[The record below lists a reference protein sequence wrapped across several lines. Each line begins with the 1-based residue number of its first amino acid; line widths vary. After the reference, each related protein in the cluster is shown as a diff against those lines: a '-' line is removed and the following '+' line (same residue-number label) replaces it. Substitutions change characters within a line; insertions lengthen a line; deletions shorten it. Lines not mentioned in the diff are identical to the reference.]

1 MTTKRS
7 ELLRECK
14 VLDLKNYQSLKKCDL
29 QDLIDMVR
37 EGKEL
42 PEKFT
47 GERSKRPRKLML
59 YDDPGNPENGYKI
72 YGSISKASRA
82 IGVKPMQVYK
92 MIADGRG
99 TFFTLTNREKHI
111 IKREC
116 LCQKDCRMGLP

>member
-37 EGKEL
+37 EGKKL
-42 PEKFT
+42 PEKFA
-47 GERSKRPRKLML
+47 GERSKRPRKLVL
-59 YDDPGNPENGYKI
+59 YDDPENPENGYKI
-72 YGSISKASRA
+72 YDSISKASRA
-82 IGVKPMQVYK
+82 IGVKPMQIYK

-99 TFFTLTNREKHI
+99 MFFTLINRE
-111 IKREC
+111 
-116 LCQKDCRMGLP
+116 

>member
-1 MTTKRS
+1 MTTKRP

-29 QDLIDMVR
+29 QNLIDMVR

-47 GERSKRPRKLML
+47 GERSKRPRKLIL
-59 YDDPGNPENGYKI
+59 YDDSRNPENGYKI
-72 YGSISKASRA
+72 YDSISKASRA
-82 IGVKPMQVYK
+82 ISVKSMQIYK

-99 TFFTLTNREKHI
+99 CFLH
-111 IKREC
+111 
-116 LCQKDCRMGLP
+116 